1 MSAADNHTG
10 IPANQSRFS
19 SFGISLFTAFFIFNL
34 EIIFVLAFTALLY
47 SGELSSQIPRALG
60 FIILGDAILC
70 VIAAFFSS
78 NPGAISVEQDTPGA
92 MLAVLTAGI
101 IATLSGA
108 AAQQFATVTLLIV
121 STTLLTGLLLL
132 GLGYFKL
139 GGIVRFLPYPVIG
152 GFLAGSGWLLVQG
165 GIGLMVDTP
174 IGLSWFQPGLLL
186 LWIPGALLGIISR
199 IVSQRVQKPYAI
211 PLLMLIASMGFY
223 AFTWITNRSTA
234 DLRAAGWLLD
244 SYGSSSLWEFPLA
257 PAFLSQVE
265 WPVLLAQLPTIIP
278 IAMICA
284 IGLLLNS
291 SGTELLIKKDL
302 DLNREL
308 MVAGVGNLFAGL
320 AGGLAGFQ
328 DISFSTLNHAMTGG
342 KRMVGI
348 LTAVLIAATLLIGTS
363 AILYIPK
370 FVFGAV
376 LIYLGIELLMDWVY
390 ASWFKF
396 SRIDFLVVVTI
407 LVILAVSGVLQ
418 GIIAGLILAVA
429 MFAVS
434 YSGVSVIKFALT
446 GREFRSRVTRAPHE
460 NQVLDTHGDQVYILK
475 LEGFIFFGTANGIFE
490 ALRQHIKTTN
500 DDALKYCL
508 LDFSKVSG
516 IDSTGMLS
524 FNRMF
529 QWSQEND
536 LTLVFAGASQRIK
549 NHLQQENMQGVDT
562 PIQFLANLDRALE
575 WCENEIIS
583 LHFTELRIKK
593 DIADQLKA
601 VFKDEGIEKL
611 IPYLHRREY
620 QTNEY
625 LIREGDMPDYIYF
638 IHSGQVTAQL
648 EAPGRETIRL
658 ETMRSGRSVGEIA
671 FYLGTRRTA
680 SVVADLDTVVYSL
693 SIDDLKAMETHAP
706 EVANIFH
713 RVSVFLLS
721 ERILHLTR
729 TVRALE
735 RS

>member
-1 MSAADNHTG
+1 MA
-10 IPANQSRFS
+10 
-19 SFGISLFTAFFIFNL
+19 
-34 EIIFVLAFTALLY
+34 
-47 SGELSSQIPRALG
+47 
-60 FIILGDAILC
+60 
-70 VIAAFFSS
+70 
-78 NPGAISVEQDTPGA
+78 
-92 MLAVLTAGI
+92 
-101 IATLSGA
+101 
-108 AAQQFATVTLLIV
+108 
-121 STTLLTGLLLL
+121 
-132 GLGYFKL
+132 
-139 GGIVRFLPYPVIG
+139 
-152 GFLAGSGWLLVQG
+152 
-165 GIGLMVDTP
+165 
-174 IGLSWFQPGLLL
+174 
-186 LWIPGALLGIISR
+186 
-199 IVSQRVQKPYAI
+199 
-211 PLLMLIASMGFY
+211 
-223 AFTWITNRSTA
+223 
-234 DLRAAGWLLD
+234 
-244 SYGSSSLWEFPLA
+244 
-257 PAFLSQVE
+257 
-265 WPVLLAQLPTIIP
+265 
-278 IAMICA
+278 
-284 IGLLLNS
+284 
-291 SGTELLIKKDL
+291 
-302 DLNREL
+302 
-308 MVAGVGNLFAGL
+308 
-320 AGGLAGFQ
+320 
-328 DISFSTLNHAMTGG
+328 GG

-390 ASWFKF
+390 AAWFKF
-396 SRIDFLVVVTI
+396 SRIDFLVIVSI

-418 GIIAGLILAVA
+418 GILAGLILAVA

-434 YSGVSVIKFALT
+434 YSRVSVIKFALT

-490 ALRQHIKTTN
+490 TLRQHVKSTTH
-500 DDALKYCL
+500 DELKYCV

-524 FNRMF
+524 FNRML
-529 QWSQEND
+529 QWGREHD
-536 LTLVFAGASQRIK
+536 MTFLFAGASLGIK
-549 NHLQQENMQGVDT
+549 SQLLRERTQAETTALQF
-562 PIQFLANLDRALE
+562 PPSLDRALE
-575 WCENEIIS
+575 WCENEIIAIN
-583 LHFTELRIKK
+583 LADLRIKQ
-593 DIADQLKA
+593 DVADQLKA
-601 VFKDEGIEKL
+601 IFKDEGIERL

-620 QTNEY
+620 RANEY

-693 SIDDLKAMETHAP
+693 SIDDLKTMETHAP

>member
-1 MSAADNHTG
+1 M
-10 IPANQSRFS
+10 
-19 SFGISLFTAFFIFNL
+19 
-34 EIIFVLAFTALLY
+34 
-47 SGELSSQIPRALG
+47 
-60 FIILGDAILC
+60 
-70 VIAAFFSS
+70 
-78 NPGAISVEQDTPGA
+78 
-92 MLAVLTAGI
+92 
-101 IATLSGA
+101 
-108 AAQQFATVTLLIV
+108 
-121 STTLLTGLLLL
+121 
-132 GLGYFKL
+132 
-139 GGIVRFLPYPVIG
+139 
-152 GFLAGSGWLLVQG
+152 
-165 GIGLMVDTP
+165 
-174 IGLSWFQPGLLL
+174 
-186 LWIPGALLGIISR
+186 LWIPGVVLGIISR
-199 IVSQRVQKPYAI
+199 IVSQKTQKPYAI
-211 PLLMLIASMGFY
+211 PLLMLIASIGFY
-223 AFTWITNRSTA
+223 AFTRSTNRSAA

-244 SYGSSSLWEFPLA
+244 SYASSSLWEFPLA
-257 PAFLSQVE
+257 PSFLSQVE
-265 WPVLLAQLPTIIP
+265 WPVLFAQLPTIIP

-308 MVAGVGNLFAGL
+308 MVAGFGNLFAGL

-328 DISFSTLNHAMTGG
+328 DISFSTLNHAMAGG

-390 ASWFKF
+390 AAWFKF
-396 SRIDFLVVVTI
+396 SRIDFLVIVSI

-418 GIIAGLILAVA
+418 GILAGLILAVA

-434 YSGVSVIKFALT
+434 YSRVSVIKFALT

-490 ALRQHIKTTN
+490 TLRQHVKSTTH
-500 DDALKYCL
+500 DELKYCV
-508 LDFSKVSG
+508 LDVSKVSG

-524 FNRMF
+524 FNRML
-529 QWSQEND
+529 QWGREHD
-536 LTLVFAGASQRIK
+536 MTFLFAGASLGIK
-549 NHLQQENMQGVDT
+549 NQLLRERTQAETMTLQFSPT
-562 PIQFLANLDRALE
+562 LDRALE
-575 WCENEIIS
+575 WCENEIIAIN
-583 LHFTELRIKK
+583 LADLRIKQ
-593 DIADQLKA
+593 DVADQLKA
-601 VFKDEGIEKL
+601 IFKDEGIERL

-620 QTNEY
+620 RANEY

-693 SIDDLKAMETHAP
+693 SIDDLKTMETHAP